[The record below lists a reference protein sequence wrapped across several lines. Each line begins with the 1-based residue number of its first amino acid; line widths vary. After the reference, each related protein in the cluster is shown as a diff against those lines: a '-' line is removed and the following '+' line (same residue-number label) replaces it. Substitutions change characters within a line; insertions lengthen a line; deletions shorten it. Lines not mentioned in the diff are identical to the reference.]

1 MNSILYSAFISL
13 AVKMTVI
20 TAFVMLIKTVFK
32 TKLSAKAH
40 CLIWCILGIQ
50 LVFCLGSVSIPAKT
64 SIYNA
69 VGSFADDRVSNAVK
83 NVDVR
88 NIIAFVWIGGA
99 AALSAWYGAVF
110 FRYRHKIG
118 SYEKAEDAETL
129 FQLRRVKNALEIN
142 ADITVRYGENAQMID
157 STVIIPKGYSP
168 DEEYQIL
175 LHELCHYRSRDN
187 FKLWAALAV
196 VCLNWFNPVIWLAF
210 GKFRSDIEMLC
221 DDRVL
226 KLTDSKKEYARVLV
240 KSAAVRSRF
249 VPGAASVHNGK
260 NEVFK
265 RVKRIAA
272 WKRKKPVWAAAAA
285 CACVTVSCLCLT
297 DAVSVAV
304 ESTVDISATPQ
315 PVKISEIIPVPSAT
329 PEPTAEPTAVPS
341 SAPERTA
348 RPQKRTAAAPE
359 VQQRQSAAP
368 AAKQPTEA
376 PVAETAEPSA
386 VPQTKPESSEKP
398 TIGEERDAVYSAM
411 GEPESV
417 SSNGSKEVYKLDDG
431 RTAVLQYDGDT
442 LENGYIINEE

>member
-1 MNSILYSAFISL
+1 
-13 AVKMTVI
+13 
-20 TAFVMLIKTVFK
+20 
-32 TKLSAKAH
+32 
-40 CLIWCILGIQ
+40 
-50 LVFCLGSVSIPAKT
+50 
-64 SIYNA
+64 
-69 VGSFADDRVSNAVK
+69 
-83 NVDVR
+83 
-88 NIIAFVWIGGA
+88 
-99 AALSAWYGAVF
+99 
-110 FRYRHKIG
+110 
-118 SYEKAEDAETL
+118 
-129 FQLRRVKNALEIN
+129 
-142 ADITVRYGENAQMID
+142 
-157 STVIIPKGYSP
+157 
-168 DEEYQIL
+168 
-175 LHELCHYRSRDN
+175 
-187 FKLWAALAV
+187 
-196 VCLNWFNPVIWLAF
+196 
-210 GKFRSDIEMLC
+210 MLC

-304 ESTVDISATPQ
+304 ESTIDISATPQ
-315 PVKISEIIPVPSAT
+315 PVKMSDIIPVQSAT

-368 AAKQPTEA
+368 AAKQPAEA
-376 PVAETAEPSA
+376 PVAETVEPSA
-386 VPQTKPESSEKP
+386 MPQTKTESSEKP

-417 SSNGSKEVYKLDDG
+417 SSNGSKEIYKLDDG